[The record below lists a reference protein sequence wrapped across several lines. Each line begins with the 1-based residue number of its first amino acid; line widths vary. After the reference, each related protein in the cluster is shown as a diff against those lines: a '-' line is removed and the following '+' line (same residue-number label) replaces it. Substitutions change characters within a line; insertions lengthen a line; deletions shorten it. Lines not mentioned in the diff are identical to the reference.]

1 VIGHLAG
8 LLADPSASPCSAAA
22 LLDLLPAKSDKGAAY
37 DLKKL
42 SDQQLDQLNHLTSIA
57 TGEPPELTQPP
68 ELTDADYAFV
78 KVLAELRPRCGPS
91 YRPGRELPTIEAIG
105 AVRDALDIL
114 LIRAGVELDDVAVV
128 GPREGRHEK
137 MLVQLEVGD
146 LVLPAAER
154 RFFDLP
160 GLLSRP
166 FLPDA
171 SDGIQRIGH
180 VEGPAEPVKRPQ
192 VENAPATAARARRG
206 HRRTGHRTPTTL
218 WRSIET
224 FTPWLRAC

>member
-8 LLADPSASPCSAAA
+8 LLADPSASPRSAAA

-160 GLLSRP
+160 V
-166 FLPDA
+166 A
-171 SDGIQRIGH
+171 
-180 VEGPAEPVKRPQ
+180 
-192 VENAPATAARARRG
+192 AARMHISAGCWRRHSAHRACRGGPRWRTHQRPRRG
-206 HRRTGHRTPTTL
+206 HGGAIGGRGTERRQRCGAP
-218 WRSIET
+218 
-224 FTPWLRAC
+224 